1 MVDAKRGC
9 ISCNTTSLG
18 AILGVW
24 RLIQPANTNEIQET
38 ITLIPTSLRFT
49 LQAGGLLQ
57 QIDPRLI
64 NEISRLTNNEGVVN
78 VVEMKRHLSNFVK
91 TNMFANSPIPP
102 RTNKR
107 YFPTRSTI
115 KNHIYAAIMKQQLS
129 TIDQRTS
136 KKKIQTWQEES
147 PEDNFKFRPY
157 VEPEKVVHKEESE
170 EDMDNDNDEVILTL
184 GEEALLFVHQ
194 TKWQRRLLL
203 RYGNELT
210 LLDATYKTTKYAL
223 PLFFLV
229 VKTNVDY
236 QVVASFV
243 TQSETTEA
251 VKEALQVM
259 KEWTPD
265 WSPKS
270 FMVDNADQEINAIEQ
285 LFPGI
290 FIVAI

>member
-1 MVDAKRGC
+1 MTK
-9 ISCNTTSLG
+9 
-18 AILGVW
+18 
-24 RLIQPANTNEIQET
+24 
-38 ITLIPTSLRFT
+38 
-49 LQAGGLLQ
+49 
-57 QIDPRLI
+57 
-64 NEISRLTNNEGVVN
+64 
-78 VVEMKRHLSNFVK
+78 
-91 TNMFANSPIPP
+91 
-102 RTNKR
+102 
-107 YFPTRSTI
+107 
-115 KNHIYAAIMKQQLS
+115 
-129 TIDQRTS
+129 RTS